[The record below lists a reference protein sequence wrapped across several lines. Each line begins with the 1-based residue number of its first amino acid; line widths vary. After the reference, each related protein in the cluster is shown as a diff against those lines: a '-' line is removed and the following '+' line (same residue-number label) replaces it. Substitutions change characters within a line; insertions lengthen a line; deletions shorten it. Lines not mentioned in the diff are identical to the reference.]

1 MAPKWRARTP
11 EARTVVQILVM
22 IGYYSA
28 AGETGAGCSERMGA
42 GSDTEV
48 MTRPDGLTKFSLNL
62 HAPSCDQAIHGR
74 DYDADCEQYNLPV
87 VLL

>member
-1 MAPKWRARTP
+1 
-11 EARTVVQILVM
+11 
-22 IGYYSA
+22 
-28 AGETGAGCSERMGA
+28 MGA